1 MPATARAM
9 PALVAVALLV
19 AGCGSSASTSSSAAT
34 AGATTAPAQVAAR
47 ARSRSVPR
55 LIPPPGAPDR
65 SVHVPVLTFHRVARL
80 KPDAPAITV
89 DLTVDPANF
98 TAELAALHDA
108 GYHAVSQAQLF
119 DALYHGATLPS
130 KPVLIS
136 VDDGYVDDVA
146 RILPALQRYH
156 MVATFFVITGR
167 FTMPGFLDAAQVR
180 QLDRAGMDIGDHT
193 AHHVDLRLLTAAEL
207 RAETLGSRRVMQRT
221 LGHFVY
227 AFAYPFG
234 AEDPTVLAAVRA
246 AGFTMAYT
254 TAGGTTEST
263 SAPLLMPRLHIGRA
277 VTPSGLLALLGGA

>member
-1 MPATARAM
+1 MPVAARAL
-9 PALVAVALLV
+9 PALVALALLV
-19 AGCGSSASTSSSAAT
+19 TGCGSSSSTSSTTTTPTAT
-34 AGATTAPAQVAAR
+34 TNRARTTAPAP
-47 ARSRSVPR
+47 SRSVPK
-55 LIPPPGAPDR
+55 LIPPPGAPER
-65 SVHVPVLTFHRVARL
+65 SVHVPVLTFHRVAPL

-98 TAELAALHDA
+98 VAELAAMHDA
-108 GYHAVSQAQLF
+108 GYHTISQAQLF
-119 DALYHGATLPS
+119 DALYHGAALPS

-136 VDDGYVDDVA
+136 VDDGYVDDVT

-167 FTMPGFLDAAQVR
+167 FTMPGFLNAAQVR
-180 QLDRAGMDIGDHT
+180 RLDRAGMDIGDHT
-193 AHHVDLRLLTAAEL
+193 AHHVDLRLLTAAQL

-234 AEDPTVLAAVRA
+234 AEDDTVLAAVHA

-254 TAGGTTEST
+254 TAGGSTEST

>member
-1 MPATARAM
+1 MPVAARAL
-9 PALVAVALLV
+9 PALVALALLV
-19 AGCGSSASTSSSAAT
+19 AGCGSSSSTSSAT
-34 AGATTAPAQVAAR
+34 ATATATTTRARTTAPAP
-47 ARSRSVPR
+47 SRSVPK
-55 LIPPPGAPDR
+55 LIPPPGAPER
-65 SVHVPVLTFHRVARL
+65 SVHVPVLTFHRVAPL

-98 TAELAALHDA
+98 VAELAAMHDA
-108 GYHAVSQAQLF
+108 GYHTISQAQLF
-119 DALYHGATLPS
+119 DALYHGAALPS

-136 VDDGYVDDVA
+136 VDDGYVDDVT

-167 FTMPGFLDAAQVR
+167 FTMPGFLNAAQVR
-180 QLDRAGMDIGDHT
+180 RLDRAGMDIGDHT
-193 AHHVDLRLLTAAEL
+193 AHHVDLRLLTAAQL

-234 AEDPTVLAAVRA
+234 AEDDAVLAAVHA

-254 TAGGTTEST
+254 TAGGSTEST

>member
-1 MPATARAM
+1 MPDTVRAM
-9 PALVAVALLV
+9 PALVALALLI
-19 AGCGSSASTSSSAAT
+19 AGCGSSSSTPSNAAT
-34 AGATTAPAQVAAR
+34 AAATTARAR
-47 ARSRSVPR
+47 AAAPSPIRSVPK
-55 LIPPPGAPDR
+55 LIPPPGAPER
-65 SVHVPVLTFHRVARL
+65 TVHVPVLTFHRVAPL

-89 DLTVDPANF
+89 DLTVDPADF
-98 TAELAALHDA
+98 LAELGALHTA
-108 GYHAVSQAQLF
+108 GYHTVSQARLF
-119 DALYHGATLPS
+119 DALYHGAALPS

-136 VDDGYVDDVA
+136 VDDGYVDDVT
-146 RILPALQRYH
+146 RILPALRRYH

-167 FTMPGFLDAAQVR
+167 FTMPGFLNAAQVR

-193 AHHVDLRLLTAAEL
+193 AHHVDLRLLSAAQL

-234 AEDPTVLAAVRA
+234 AEDDSVLAAVHA

>member
-1 MPATARAM
+1 M

-19 AGCGSSASTSSSAAT
+19 AGCGSSASTSSSAPT
-34 AGATTAPAQVAAR
+34 AGTTTAHARVAAR
-47 ARSRSVPR
+47 ALSRSVPR
-55 LIPPPGAPDR
+55 LIPPPGAPAR
-65 SVHVPVLTFHRVARL
+65 SVHVPVLTFHRVAPL

-89 DLTVDPANF
+89 DLTVDPATF

-108 GYHAVSQAQLF
+108 GYHTVSQALLF
-119 DALYHGATLPS
+119 DALYHGAALPS

-136 VDDGYVDDVA
+136 VDDGYVDDVT

-193 AHHVDLRLLTAAEL
+193 AHHVDLRVLTAAQL

-234 AEDPTVLAAVRA
+234 AEDATVLAAVRA
-246 AGFTMAYT
+246 AGFTLAYT

>member
-1 MPATARAM
+1 MQATARAT
-9 PALVAVALLV
+9 PVLVALALLL
-19 AGCGSSASTSSSAAT
+19 AGCASSSSSSSGPAISPASTVRAAER
-34 AGATTAPAQVAAR
+34 AP
-47 ARSRSVPR
+47 SRSVPK
-55 LIPPPGAPDR
+55 LIPPAGAPER
-65 SVHVPVLTFHRVARL
+65 SVRVPVLTFHRVAPL
-80 KPDAPAITV
+80 KPGAPAITT

-98 TAELAALHDA
+98 DAELAALQNA
-108 GYHAVSQAQLF
+108 GYHTVSQAQLF
-119 DALYHGATLPS
+119 DALYHGTPLPP

>member
-1 MPATARAM
+1 MQATARAT
-9 PALVAVALLV
+9 PVLVALALLL
-19 AGCGSSASTSSSAAT
+19 AGCASSSSSSSGPTISPASTVRAAER
-34 AGATTAPAQVAAR
+34 AP
-47 ARSRSVPR
+47 SRSVPK
-55 LIPPPGAPDR
+55 LIPPAGAPER
-65 SVHVPVLTFHRVARL
+65 SVRVPVLTFHRVAPL
-80 KPDAPAITV
+80 KPGAPAITT

-98 TAELAALHDA
+98 DAELAALQNA
-108 GYHAVSQAQLF
+108 GYHTVSQAQLF
-119 DALYHGATLPS
+119 GALYHGTPLPP

-136 VDDGYVDDVA
+136 VDDGYVDDVT
-146 RILPALQRYH
+146 RILPALQRHH

-167 FTMPGFLDAAQVR
+167 FTMPGFLDPGQVR
-180 QLDRAGMDIGDHT
+180 RLDRAGMDIGDHT
-193 AHHVDLRLLTAAEL
+193 AHHVDLRLLTPAQL

-234 AEDPTVLAAVRA
+234 AENQAVLDAVRA

>member
-1 MPATARAM
+1 MPSTARAM
-9 PALVAVALLV
+9 PALVAVALLIV
-19 AGCGSSASTSSSAAT
+19 GCGSSSSTSSSPATAAT
-34 AGATTAPAQVAAR
+34 TTAR
-47 ARSRSVPR
+47 ARVAALLPSRSVPR
-55 LIPPPGAPDR
+55 LIAPPGAPER
-65 SVHVPVLTFHRVARL
+65 SVHVPVLTFHRVAPL

-98 TAELAALHDA
+98 VAELAALHDA
-108 GYHAVSQAQLF
+108 GSHTVSQAQLF
-119 DALYHGATLPS
+119 DALYHGAALPS

-136 VDDGYVDDVA
+136 VDDGYVDDVT
-146 RILPALQRYH
+146 RILPALRRYH

-167 FTMPGFLDAAQVR
+167 FTMPGFLNADQVR

-193 AHHVDLRLLTAAEL
+193 AHHVDLRLLTAAQL

-234 AEDPTVLAAVRA
+234 AEDATVLAAVHA

-263 SAPLLMPRLHIGRA
+263 VAPLLMPRLHIGRA
-277 VTPSGLLALLGGA
+277 VTQSGLLALLGGA